1 MKITKKQ
8 LRQIITEELDQLMAE
23 ADTDPEWTL
32 RNYADLRSDQ
42 HYGRP
47 ADKRRSA
54 MDYATAAAD
63 APGHLVG
70 APVRSGPRGY
80 EGMAPGAGGSLG
92 TGPGLGRGTSSGPR
106 QRYARAPNGA
116 PNHTADK
123 TKTAAEAA
131 AAQAAPSAFKTT
143 RAAQRIREVEEETPK
158 DIKKAARKNVRMAKA
173 HRTAQNLNVKAAEIE
188 TGQKVGKATSSI
200 GDPANFKKMM
210 RKANRTKP

>member
-54 MDYATAAAD
+54 MDYATAA
-63 APGHLVG
+63 
-70 APVRSGPRGY
+70 
-80 EGMAPGAGGSLG
+80 
-92 TGPGLGRGTSSGPR
+92 
-106 QRYARAPNGA
+106 
-116 PNHTADK
+116 ADK